1 MREVDCLG
9 SDSVPAWH
17 DPKGLK
23 GLGLAPYCY
32 PCPMLVYNASLIK
45 SVGFPV
51 GLIKLGDVS
60 LALSG
65 SEIYVLDEV

>member
-1 MREVDCLG
+1 
-9 SDSVPAWH
+9 
-17 DPKGLK
+17 
-23 GLGLAPYCY
+23 
-32 PCPMLVYNASLIK
+32 MLVYNASLIK